1 MSVVPSSG
9 TQYISFFLSNSLYNK
24 YLLTLTGSVVPPMSS
39 ATLGVKLASG
49 DADLQSVLLVAE
61 VTALEKGQLAIMNLG
76 RTIVNV
82 KVLLRKI

>member
-1 MSVVPSSG
+1 
-9 TQYISFFLSNSLYNK
+9 
-24 YLLTLTGSVVPPMSS
+24 MSS
-39 ATLGVKLASG
+39 ATVVVKLASG

-61 VTALEKGQLAIMNLG
+61 VTALEKDQLAIMNLG